1 MKVDLIK
8 KQYIYIIEDTNL
20 QIYHYLMR
28 FKMSGKDIGNIIEIT
43 KNDAKAAFSD
53 PVVIFILIAIIILPS
68 LYALVNIDACWDP
81 YEETGQL
88 GFAIANMD
96 KGTSYEN
103 QTINIGNELV
113 GDLKNNDKFDWKFM
127 SEDELR
133 EGVHDGKYY
142 AGIIIPK
149 NFTENVVSITTD
161 NPKEAKLEF
170 LVNVKANPVASKIT
184 TTGANA
190 VYTALNSK
198 IVQFIDLAAFDKLGE
213 LQSGLASGSSQL
225 ASGGSQLAAGAGQ
238 VSAGESKLTSSA
250 SLIKSGEKKITNG
263 TKAIDS
269 GSKQVEKGS
278 EELQNT
284 VDPSLLPNG
293 PIRDY
298 GEANVE
304 LAEGSSKL
312 ATGAN
317 ELAKGSSKL
326 ANGSVELVDGSL
338 ALAAGSTLLSN
349 SAAQALFAASSA
361 LGSSAD
367 ALSAVTGI
375 NETMLGDYLYSPVK
389 FDKQEVFSVPNFGSM
404 ASPFYLVLSMWVGA
418 LITCT
423 LLNPGNSEKTKYS
436 PFEMYFGKL
445 LLFLVLSLLQA
456 SVTILGAFGLG
467 IYIVNP
473 LLFIISAMIV
483 SGVFM
488 VLIYSFTSALGDV
501 GKGIAIILLVFQI
514 SGTNGMYPVEI
525 MKPIFGI
532 LHPFMPMTYGISL
545 VREAQLGLVWSNYW
559 PSLVTLLA
567 IGIITVIVML
577 IVKIKADKPAHYIE
591 KRLEDSGLF

>member
-1 MKVDLIK
+1 
-8 KQYIYIIEDTNL
+8 
-20 QIYHYLMR
+20 
-28 FKMSGKDIGNIIEIT
+28 MSGRDIGNIVEIT
-43 KNDAKAAFSD
+43 KRDAKAAFSN
-53 PVVIFILIAIIILPS
+53 PIVILILIAIIILPS

-88 GFAIANMD
+88 DFAIANMD

-103 QTINIGNELV
+103 QTLNIGNEVV
-113 GDLKNNDKFDWKFM
+113 GDLKDNDKFDWKFM

-133 EGVHDGKYY
+133 QGVHDGKYY

-190 VYTALNSK
+190 VYTALNAK

-213 LQSGLASGSSQL
+213 LQSGLASGSTQL
-225 ASGGSQLAAGAGQ
+225 ASGGSQLAAGASQ
-238 VSAGESKLTSSA
+238 VSAGESQLTSGA
-250 SLIKSGEKKITNG
+250 SLIKAGEKKLTNG
-263 TKAIDS
+263 TKAVNS
-269 GSKQVEKGS
+269 GSKQIEKGS
-278 EELQNT
+278 EELQNSI
-284 VDPSLLPNG
+284 DPSLLPDG
-293 PIRDY
+293 PVRDY
-298 GEANVE
+298 AEGNVE

-312 ATGAN
+312 ATGAS

-326 ANGSVELVDGSL
+326 ANGSLELADGSL

-367 ALSAVTGI
+367 SLSAVTGI

-423 LLNPGNSEKTKYS
+423 LLNPGNSENTKYS

-445 LLFLVLSLLQA
+445 LMFVVISMLQA
-456 SVTILGAFGLG
+456 SITLIGAFGLG

-473 LLFIISAMIV
+473 ILFIISAMIV
-483 SGVFM
+483 SMVFM
-488 VLIYSFTSALGDV
+488 VLIYSFTSALGNV

-514 SGTNGMYPVEI
+514 SGTGGMYPVEI

-532 LHPFMPMTYGISL
+532 LHPYMPMTYGISL
-545 VREAQLGLVWSNYW
+545 VREAQLGIVWSNYL
-559 PSLVTLLA
+559 PSLIILLA

-577 IVKIKADKPAHYIE
+577 IVKTKADKPAHYLE